1 MEKNN
6 YIFISNSCL
15 GEIIHNELCKCEY
28 NNPFVATLIPEDYHF
43 LKLCENLI
51 YYMNCEPICDYK
63 PSHKTFYSIQTKGVW
78 YNNPEV
84 AKYYPIIHLDDIEI
98 HCIHENSIDETLK
111 KFKRRIERFKNII
124 NEKKYKIFYVM
135 TWANL
140 FTIHKN
146 NDYKPYI
153 LKFLSNNID
162 EQQKYI
168 FLGPEKY
175 VEHNY
180 YINDKIFDLNIQRRI
195 DNVNIQINFIREK
208 IEIIN
213 FINKNE
219 KVPI

>member
-1 MEKNN
+1 
-6 YIFISNSCL
+6 
-15 GEIIHNELCKCEY
+15 
-28 NNPFVATLIPEDYHF
+28 
-43 LKLCENLI
+43 
-51 YYMNCEPICDYK
+51 
-63 PSHKTFYSIQTKGVW
+63 
-78 YNNPEV
+78 
-84 AKYYPIIHLDDIEI
+84 
-98 HCIHENSIDETLK
+98 
-111 KFKRRIERFKNII
+111 
-124 NEKKYKIFYVM
+124 M
-135 TWANL
+135 TWGNL